1 MTKGIHRSKAPEM
14 VKEKIL
20 EACAELLA
28 KGQSPSIR
36 DVAQAAGV
44 TTGAVQ
50 HHFGNRGQMLMA
62 FQAQTVADMEACLQ
76 RSQEHKETAA
86 QQYVR
91 ASFELFQ
98 SPVTSQQHKAWLTAA
113 VTEPEVAEAWMKW
126 LHGNRCTQT
135 ESAQHLVARLAA
147 DGLWLAELLG
157 SYQLTPAEKQQV
169 HEVISQLA
177 KKV

>member
-1 MTKGIHRSKAPEM
+1 MSKGIHRPKAPET

-76 RSQEHKETAA
+76 QSQEHEETSA
-86 QQYVR
+86 QRYVR
-91 ASFELFQ
+91 ASIELFK
-98 SPVTSQQHKAWLTAA
+98 SPATSQWHKAWLTAA
-113 VTEPEVAEAWMKW
+113 VTEPGVAQAWTEW

-135 ESAQHLVARLAA
+135 ESTQQLVARLAA

-157 SYQLTPAEKQQV
+157 SYQLSSTEKQQV

-177 KKV
+177 KKA